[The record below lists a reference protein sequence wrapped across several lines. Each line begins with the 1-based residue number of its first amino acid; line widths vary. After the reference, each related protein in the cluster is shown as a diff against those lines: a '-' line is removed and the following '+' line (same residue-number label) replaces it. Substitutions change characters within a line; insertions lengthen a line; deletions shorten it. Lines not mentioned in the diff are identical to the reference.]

1 LVRERL
7 TEPITVTQWSANIA
21 QQLLARYAIVLRE
34 TIAENVPRGDALIES
49 RKQNPDA
56 RTTFWCPQCQ
66 SMAR

>member
-1 LVRERL
+1 L
-7 TEPITVTQWSANIA
+7 TEPITVTQWSANIT
-21 QQLLARYAIVLRE
+21 QQLLVRYAIVLRE
-34 TIAENVPRGDALIES
+34 TIAENVPRGDTLIES